1 MTTRPIGY
9 STGALAK
16 SDFQRAL
23 ELLRRHGVSV
33 VELSSLRD
41 TEFIPLMEALDSL
54 DLSFTSYC
62 SFHAPGRFE
71 SLSEKDVANRLRSLL
86 PRRWPIIIHPD
97 AIIDPCNWER
107 FGEWLCIENMD
118 KRKPVGRT
126 VEELRKIFRTF
137 QGASLCFDIGHA
149 RQVDPTMG
157 QATLI
162 LQEFGDRLKQV
173 HMSEV
178 NSRNGH
184 DPMSV
189 TAIMAFRKVAHLIP
203 QETPIILETVIPE
216 GMIDSQMVLAESAL
230 VQYEARR
237 PNKGSRAVGV

>member
-1 MTTRPIGY
+1 MTRLIGY

-16 SDFQRAL
+16 GDFPRAL
-23 ELLRRHGVSV
+23 DMLRRRGIGV
-33 VELSSLRD
+33 VELSALRD
-41 TEFIPLMEALDSL
+41 TELIPLLGALDGL
-54 DLSFTSYC
+54 DLSFTSYL
-62 SFHAPGRFE
+62 SFHAPSRFE
-71 SLSEKDVANRLRSLL
+71 TLSEVEIANYFRRLL

-97 AIIDPCNWER
+97 AIIDPRIWEG

-126 VEELRKIFRTF
+126 VEELRKIFRAF
-137 QGASLCFDIGHA
+137 PEASLCFDIGHA

-162 LQEFGDRLKQV
+162 LQSFGDRLKQV

-184 DPMSV
+184 DPLSV
-189 TAIMAFRKVAHLIP
+189 TAIIAFRKVAHLIP
-203 QETPIILETVIPE
+203 RGTPIILETVIPE
-216 GMIDSQMVLAESAL
+216 SMIDTQIAAAETAL
-230 VQYEARR
+230 VQGAGGDFHER
-237 PNKGSRAVGV
+237 SRLIGV